1 MLAAGLV
8 SGAAQATL
16 IDRGGGLIYDT
27 VLNVTW
33 LQDANYAQT
42 SGYDADGKMTWSAAT
57 TWAAN
62 LSYYDSVRNVTYTD
76 WRLPTV
82 NPINGST
89 FNYSFSYNGSTDV
102 GDNVSEQGTAYAG
115 GTGSEMAHLFYNSLN
130 DKSYCDPATSTASSC
145 SGPQTGWGLTNVGP
159 FTHLQADGYWS
170 GTEYVPD
177 TRGAWYFYFFS
188 GYQNGN
194 ADKEGNSLYALAV
207 RPGDV
212 TAVPEADTWAMLLA
226 GLGLIGAVAR
236 RRLALR

>member
-1 MLAAGLV
+1 MNAPQTLIASVMLAAGLA

-42 SGYDADGKMTWSAAT
+42 SGYHADGLMTWSQAT

-82 NPINGST
+82 
-89 FNYSFSYNGSTDV
+89 TDTGAQGCDFAYTGTDC
-102 GDNVSEQGTAYAG
+102 GDNVDT
-115 GTGSEMAHLFYNSLN
+115 GTGEMAHLYYDELGNKDGVDAAGN
-130 DKSYCDPATSTASSC
+130 
-145 SGPQTGWGLTNVGP
+145 PQADGGLTNVGP
-159 FTHLQADGYWS
+159 FIHLQAYYYWS
-170 GTEYVPD
+170 D
-177 TRGAWYFYFFS
+177 TGYAPITDNAWHFNFCLGDQGS
-188 GYQNGN
+188 NDK
-194 ADKEGNSLYALAV
+194 ADSLYALAV

-212 TAVPEADTWAMLLA
+212 AAVPEPEAWGMMLSGLA
-226 GLGLIGAVAR
+226 LIGAAASR
-236 RRLALR
+236 RKKG